1 MPRFAQLVYAGYWY
15 TDELDCMKTLAEKS
29 QEYVNGKVKL
39 ELYKGNIVPVSRES
53 SDSLYDELV
62 VSMDDDLGAYNQ
74 TDATGFIKL
83 HSLPL
88 KAEAKRRKQ

>member
-1 MPRFAQLVYAGYWY
+1 MPRFAHLVYAGYWY
-15 TDELDCMKTLAEKS
+15 CAEMDCLRAFLEKS
-29 QEYVNGKVKL
+29 QEFVTGKVML
-39 ELYKGNIVPVSRES
+39 ELYKGNITVISRES
-53 SDSLYDELV
+53 AYTLYDKLV

-88 KAEAKRRKQ
+88 RAHAKRKNK